1 MQHTADEMEVV
12 LAPRVNDVAEDED
25 PLDTTRL
32 VELVRKKAAVC
43 MKQVGDDGGAAARA
57 HGN

>member
-1 MQHTADEMEVV
+1 M
-12 LAPRVNDVAEDED
+12 NDVAEDED